1 MSLKRRFYH
10 SLSLLSPV
18 ILETLH
24 ELLQQEEAEQFRDLC
39 HWLPPECNREFWL
52 IDPVT
57 GEWKLIGE

>member
-10 SLSLLSPV
+10 SLPLLSLTV
-18 ILETLH
+18 FDTLYDMLCREEREQLR
-24 ELLQQEEAEQFRDLC
+24 ELYD
-39 HWLPPECNREFWL
+39 WIPPECPREFWL